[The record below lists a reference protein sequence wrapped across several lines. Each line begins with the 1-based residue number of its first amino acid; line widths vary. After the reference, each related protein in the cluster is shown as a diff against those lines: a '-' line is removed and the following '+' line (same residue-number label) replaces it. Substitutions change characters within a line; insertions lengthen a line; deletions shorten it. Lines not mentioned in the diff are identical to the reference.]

1 MAMSLGAVG
10 LSYSYI
16 PGTLALRD
24 VTMSLEESGTTF
36 ILGGNGSGKTTLIQ
50 CLCGIRAPKSG
61 SVQIDGRDLRTLHP
75 LQRARTI
82 GFVPQIHEP
91 VFTYSVYQIVLMGRA
106 PYLGPFSSPQKV
118 DHERV
123 AAALEVLDLWKLRDR
138 SYTAISGG
146 EQRLA
151 LIARGLAQGAK
162 YLLMDEP
169 DAHLD
174 PRHQH
179 DVFNRIG
186 DLAAEGFTFAISS
199 HNPNNAILYGDTAVL
214 LSAGR
219 LIAQGS
225 PQEVVTPESLQ
236 HAYGMEFETLTDA
249 NGLRAVLPVTGRH
262 PQS

>member
-1 MAMSLGAVG
+1 MSLGTVG
-10 LSYSYI
+10 LSYSYT

-24 VTMSLEESGTTF
+24 VSMSLEECGTTF

-50 CLCGIRAPKSG
+50 CLCGIRASRSG

-75 LQRARTI
+75 LQRARMI

-91 VFTYSVYQIVLMGRA
+91 VFTYSVYQVVLMGRA
-106 PYLGPFSSPQKV
+106 PYLGPFSAPQKA

-123 AAALEVLDLWKLRDR
+123 AAALKALGLWRLRDR
-138 SYTAISGG
+138 PYTAISGG
-146 EQRLA
+146 EQRLT
-151 LIARGLAQGAK
+151 LIARGLTQGAK

-179 DVFNRIG
+179 DVFTRAA

-199 HNPNNAILYGDTAVL
+199 HNPNSAILYGKSAVL
-214 LSAGR
+214 LSGGR

-236 HAYGMEFETLTDA
+236 HAYGMEFETLTDTS
-249 NGLRAVLPVTGRH
+249 GLRAVLPATRRRS
-262 PQS
+262 QS

>member
-1 MAMSLGAVG
+1 MEMSLGAID

-24 VTMSLEESGTTF
+24 ITLSLDGSGVTF

-50 CLCGIRAPKSG
+50 CLCGIRPPKSG
-61 SVQIDGRDLRTLHP
+61 SVQINGKDLRRIHP
-75 LQRARTI
+75 LQRARLI

-91 VFTYSVYQIVLMGRA
+91 VFTYSVYQVVLMGRA
-106 PYLGPFSSPQKV
+106 PYLGPFSSPQKS

-123 AAALEVLDLWKLRDR
+123 AQALKVLDLWELRDR
-138 SYTAISGG
+138 PYTAISGG
-146 EQRLA
+146 EQRLT
-151 LIARGLAQGAK
+151 LIARGLTQGAK

-179 DVFNRIG
+179 DVFTRIV
-186 DLAAEGFTFAISS
+186 DLAREGFTFAISS
-199 HNPNNAILYGDTAVL
+199 HSPNNALLYGRRVVL
-214 LSAGR
+214 LASGR

-225 PQEVVTPESLQ
+225 PQEVIAPKLLQ
-236 HAYGMEFETLTDA
+236 EAYGMEFETITDA
-249 NGLRAVLPVTGRH
+249 SGLRAVLPATGKRS
-262 PQS
+262 QS